1 MNVVVG
7 DGGNEE
13 GVQRD
18 FVGVQPAWSAYR
30 DLAFGV
36 ASFEVLNTTY
46 AHWLWTADNGTL
58 IDEVS
63 HCLMALSP
71 SLHSVLM
78 LTNGSRPS
86 LWCTKLLGCACKALM
101 HSVCWFTD
109 CCRRW
114 CLL

>member
-13 GVQRD
+13 GVQKD
-18 FVGVQPAWSAYR
+18 FVAVQPAWSAYR

-46 AHWLWTADNGTL
+46 AHWRWTADNGTL

-63 HCLMALSP
+63 H
-71 SLHSVLM
+71 
-78 LTNGSRPS
+78 
-86 LWCTKLLGCACKALM
+86 
-101 HSVCWFTD
+101 
-109 CCRRW
+109 
-114 CLL
+114 

>member
-13 GVQRD
+13 GVQKD
-18 FVGVQPAWSAYR
+18 FLSVQPAWSAYR

-63 HCLMALSP
+63 H
-71 SLHSVLM
+71 
-78 LTNGSRPS
+78 
-86 LWCTKLLGCACKALM
+86 
-101 HSVCWFTD
+101 
-109 CCRRW
+109 
-114 CLL
+114 